1 MFFSAI
7 KKEPIPE
14 RIFSICNVV
23 VDREPMN
30 KKEIEKILVPEK
42 LKVETSYFG
51 SVFETAE
58 ELKLIG
64 YDDNDD
70 VIFIG
75 DKNNIESLQALRRYC
90 NSFVFYDR
98 STDFYKIISCF
109 LSADD
114 EWLAYGRVTTSPEI
128 IRIINNETGIKSL
141 SLEKDVLLGIRFWIN
156 YLGFGY
162 YQESQGVFLP
172 NMYTALRDFMV
183 LGSIEEKE
191 YTVEE
196 FIGHLHEG
204 VSVALKGSNDTLKLN
219 LAMSNALRLMHDN
232 KEIEL
237 KRISDSEK
245 VWHLFPNEEHE
256 FTSEITHIAI
266 KKAVE

>member
-7 KKEPIPE
+7 KTEPTPE
-14 RIFSICNVV
+14 RIFSICHVV
-23 VDREPMN
+23 ADKEPIN

-42 LKVETSYFG
+42 MEVKTSYFG
-51 SVFETAE
+51 PVFDTAE

-64 YDDNDD
+64 YDDNGDI
-70 VIFIG
+70 IFIG
-75 DKNNIESLQALRRYC
+75 DRSNIESLQTLRRYC
-90 NSFVFYDR
+90 NSFVFSDR

-114 EWLAYGRVTTSPEI
+114 EWLSYGRMTTSSEI

-141 SLEKDVLLGIRFWIN
+141 SLEKDILPAIRFWIN

-172 NMYTALRDFMV
+172 NMYTALRDFMA

-204 VSVALKGSNDTLKLN
+204 ISVALKGSNDTLKLN

-237 KRISDSEK
+237 KRISDSKK

>member
-1 MFFSAI
+1 
-7 KKEPIPE
+7 
-14 RIFSICNVV
+14 
-23 VDREPMN
+23 
-30 KKEIEKILVPEK
+30 
-42 LKVETSYFG
+42 
-51 SVFETAE
+51 
-58 ELKLIG
+58 
-64 YDDNDD
+64 
-70 VIFIG
+70 
-75 DKNNIESLQALRRYC
+75 
-90 NSFVFYDR
+90 
-98 STDFYKIISCF
+98 
-109 LSADD
+109 
-114 EWLAYGRVTTSPEI
+114 
-128 IRIINNETGIKSL
+128 
-141 SLEKDVLLGIRFWIN
+141 
-156 YLGFGY
+156 
-162 YQESQGVFLP
+162 
-172 NMYTALRDFMV
+172 MV